1 MNSQNGI
8 SPYVGKLH
16 YGGTLNRALEY
27 TGDMIISILE
37 TYLIEVADNGQGHT
51 RSGGEN
57 EKCRGMQRAA

>member
-1 MNSQNGI
+1 M
-8 SPYVGKLH
+8 
-16 YGGTLNRALEY
+16 EY
-27 TGDMIISILE
+27 AGDMIISILE